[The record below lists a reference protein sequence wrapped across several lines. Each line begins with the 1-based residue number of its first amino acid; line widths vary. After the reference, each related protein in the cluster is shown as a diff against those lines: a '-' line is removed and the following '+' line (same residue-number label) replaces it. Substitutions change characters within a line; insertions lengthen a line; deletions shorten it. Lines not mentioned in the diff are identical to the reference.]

1 MPSGFWNARAPAR
14 AKPQQ
19 DGAGNEQ
26 PQVAGTLLYQLDKRW
41 HDVGFTISI
50 AWQYTPPQYI
60 LRKKIAAWDIP
71 SRKKPL
77 LARVRRIK
85 GQAAAIERALEEGE
99 ECMAVLQQIAAI
111 RGAVNGLMAEVLEGH
126 LREHLLLDDAAA
138 PEADPARQQ
147 EVDQVMRIVRSY
159 LK

>member
-1 MPSGFWNARAPAR
+1 MG
-14 AKPQQ
+14 
-19 DGAGNEQ
+19 
-26 PQVAGTLLYQLDKRW
+26 
-41 HDVGFTISI
+41 HTI
-50 AWQYTPPQYI
+50 
-60 LRKKIAAWDIP
+60 KG
-71 SRKKPL
+71 KKPL
-77 LARVRRIK
+77 LARVKRIQ
-85 GQAAAIERALEEGE
+85 GQAAAIARALEEGE

-126 LREHLLLDDAAA
+126 LREHLLLPHHQTTQTQAV